1 MSELSDFAD
10 SFIYPAV
17 FDRANILF
25 PEFEFKQHGD
35 KWISGNRRKVDG
47 GEGEKHK
54 VYIYRDR
61 PHYLKDYTRDGK
73 AITTYLQ
80 EQKCF
85 SSWIETI
92 QYLAK
97 EVGVSLPE
105 REFTAEAIKK
115 TQERE
120 SRLDLLEAINNF
132 FITSLLKDN
141 SDNATEIRRYLEGRG
156 YTNYLPKT
164 YDELHANNKME
175 LGYIPSREELKA
187 HLQGIG
193 FDSNKVD
200 ELFGNHQIGD
210 THKLAIACRENGR
223 IINFAFRTLLKDL
236 KPSYINSNGERF
248 KLFNLKRPSNNNKDI
263 VIVEG
268 IFDALHAQACGIDNV
283 VALGN
288 ASLTPEQ
295 IKLIKRYGYETIT
308 LCLDNDDAGIE
319 GTSRAIEN
327 IRKELPDMGVY
338 VASLPDELSPEG
350 KKIKN
355 DADLLIRNEG
365 AEVFQDIIR
374 NAQPWYIY
382 LLDKIFTEIPINFTY
397 KEIDYSYKEIRKL
410 GNQLN
415 NHKDVDLYSIHLLEK
430 GIKLG
435 ITTDTW
441 KQSIENFHKEIE
453 ENDERSEFSKV
464 TNDARV
470 ALDKAQELFDKGQ
483 KAEAIEL
490 LSNIGKQRNI
500 ELSESSYKEIFK
512 PITRDDI
519 KVTLEKESDAF
530 NTGLLINDK
539 PLLLPSGALSFIA
552 GRTGRGKT
560 ATLLN
565 LAINGAKRQNG
576 KPIVIFSYEENSRKI
591 LMKLLN
597 IYIGESFSED
607 NRSCIYDYYNQRD
620 SEFKDKQFR
629 ETFIRLEE
637 KFFNELINTGRLII
651 VDSKD
656 YLDELINKIH
666 YLHKYKQIGSVLID
680 YVQKLNLK
688 NNNERIS
695 RHEELKII
703 CNDLTTCAV
712 NKGLPIILGAQF
724 NRQATGDKET
734 FVLNNLAEAGA
745 IERNASKVIAVNIEH
760 NDIPN
765 QPSKFYIKVLK
776 NRDGIAEIFD
786 TLQYDGNTGRISKM
800 IGNGGNTNRRTIPMK
815 QLMSKVNSP
824 KANEYKKAKDES

>member
-288 ASLTPEQ
+288 ASLTPDQ

-382 LLDKIFTEIPINFTY
+382 LLDKIFTEIPINSTY
-397 KEIDYSYKEIRKL
+397 KEIDYFYKEIRKL

-464 TNDARV
+464 TNDARG

-500 ELSESSYKEIFK
+500 ELLETTFSKLLIPTTEDNIRETLRSK
-512 PITRDDI
+512 PDNIHSGLKIENEDLTIPSGAITI
-519 KVTLEKESDAF
+519 IAAPTSHGKTS
-530 NTGLLINDK
+530 LLINV
-539 PLLLPSGALSFIA
+539 
-552 GRTGRGKT
+552 
-560 ATLLN
+560 
-565 LAINGAKRQNG
+565 AINIAKEKNS
-576 KPIVIFSYEENSRKI
+576 KPVYLFSYEESKEAVLIKAMNT
-591 LMKLLN
+591 
-597 IYIGESFSED
+597 YIDRELSANNRRSIES
-607 NRSCIYDYYNQRD
+607 Y
-620 SEFKDKQFR
+620 FKSSDT
-629 ETFIRLEE
+629 EFIRSHNRNCFIEGKE
-637 KFFNELINTGRLII
+637 VFFNEIVNTGKLNILY
-651 VDSKD
+651 SD
-656 YLDELINKIH
+656 YTSDELIQAIH
-666 YLHKYKQIGSVLID
+666 YLHKKKNIGVVLID
-680 YVQKLNLK
+680 YIQLLRLKSTKL
-688 NNNERIS
+688 S
-695 RHEELKII
+695 RQEELKQI
-703 CNDLTTCAV
+703 CLDLKDCAV
-712 NKGLPIILGAQF
+712 ETGVPIILGAQF
-724 NRQATGDKET
+724 NREVTNPELIHPTKIG
-734 FVLNNLAEAGA
+734 EAGH
-745 IERNASKVIAVNIEH
+745 IERAANLIIGLWN
-760 NDIPN
+760 N
-765 QPSKFYIKVLK
+765 QFSPLDEKKTKSNPHTKTSTITAKILK
-776 NRDGIAEIFD
+776 NRDGEAGAQEELSF
-786 TLQYDGNTGRISKM
+786 DGNTGKISNKPM
-800 IGNGGNTNRRTIPMK
+800 GNSFSEKYSRHSAK
-815 QLMSKVNSP
+815 QY
-824 KANEYKKAKDES
+824 AEATDGF